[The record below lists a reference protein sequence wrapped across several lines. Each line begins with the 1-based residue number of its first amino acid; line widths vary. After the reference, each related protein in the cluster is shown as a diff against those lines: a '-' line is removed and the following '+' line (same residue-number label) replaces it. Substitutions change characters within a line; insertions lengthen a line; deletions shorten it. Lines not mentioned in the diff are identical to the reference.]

1 MKRLFLIR
9 HAKSSWN
16 DDNLCDQE
24 RPLNDRGQSQL
35 APLARALRCLG
46 ALSGAV
52 YASPAVRAQQTL
64 AGALSVD
71 AQPAQVCTEDELYT
85 FDFKRLLRWL
95 QNLDNDQNRIT
106 LIGHNPALLE
116 LAAFLVPQAPF
127 ELPTAGIL
135 EIRLSVRNWKKVD
148 KNKGVLETF
157 LTPRDFSYR
166 EFRRKNRKASPGA
179 TDLDQNTLPEV
190 LQQLSKQLEQLTPGV
205 MLGLDDEFLHQY
217 RIALRRS
224 RAIAE
229 SLAEITGDRRL
240 QEHIR
245 ELKQHARATS
255 ALRDLHVFLQDLPD
269 LCRDNPA
276 LCTTL
281 TGWARFKA
289 EKAQRKLAKRLSQ
302 KRYRQSLERWQ
313 GYIESKAFRKLA
325 GDLRK
330 KDIQVAANRRLKQFN
345 RKTAELLHTAPDEA
359 LHQLRKALKRIRY
372 LLELDAR
379 HGKPTLKELRQ
390 RQNLYGRF
398 QDLHIQIELTHR
410 FLADHPECDGV
421 LLLGKLEREKADTRR
436 QVLAMG
442 GLTV

>member
-1 MKRLFLIR
+1 MKQLFLIR
-9 HAKSSWN
+9 HAKSSWE
-16 DDNLCDQE
+16 DSSLSDKE
-24 RPLNDRGQSQL
+24 RPLNDRGRSQL
-35 APLARALRCLG
+35 APLARTLNRFG
-46 ALSGAV
+46 ALSGHV

-106 LIGHNPALLE
+106 IIGHNPALLE

-135 EIRLSVRNWKKVD
+135 EIRLSVRDWKKVD

-166 EFRRKNRKASPGA
+166 EFRRKNRKASPGV
-179 TDLDQNTLPEV
+179 TSLDQNTLPEV
-190 LQQLSKQLEQLTPGV
+190 LQQLSNQLEQLTPGAI
-205 MLGLDDEFLHQY
+205 LGLDDEFLHQY

-229 SLAEITGDRRL
+229 PLAEITGDRQL

-245 ELKQHARATS
+245 ELKRHARATS
-255 ALRDLHVFLQDLPD
+255 ALRDLHVFLQDIPE
-269 LCRDNPA
+269 LCHDNPQ

-281 TGWARFKA
+281 TDWARLRA
-289 EKAQRKLAKRLSQ
+289 SKAQRKLAKRLGQ
-302 KRYRQSLERWQ
+302 KRYQQSLSRWQ
-313 GYIESKAFRKLA
+313 DYIESKSFHKLA
-325 GDLRK
+325 ANLRK
-330 KDIQVAANRRLKQFN
+330 KDIQAATNRRLKQFN

-359 LHQLRKALKRIRY
+359 LHQLRKNLKRIRY

-379 HGKPTLKELRQ
+379 HSKPFRKELRQ
-390 RQNLYGRF
+390 RQDLYGRF
-398 QDLHIQIELTHR
+398 QDLHVQIELTRR
-410 FLADHPECDGV
+410 FLADHPECDGAS
-421 LLLGKLEREKADTRR
+421 LTGKLEREKADTRR
-436 QVLAMG
+436 QILAMG
-442 GLTV
+442 GLNV